1 MGSLQDQ
8 ILAHVRL
15 FGGIAN
21 LAEAAK
27 EWGTKVETIRS
38 VLRRL
43 RDQKKIFYLLHE
55 HIRIVDASL
64 QQRPP
69 PAPPPT
75 VPSAPE
81 AKRRRRAK
89 LESAPVDDE
98 PETEEEREAVD
109 AARVRMRRST
119 QPPVDLPDEDEE
131 DQDESRS
138 KPPPIGALS
147 DEEET
152 RLLRILTKYAQTN
165 REERET
171 DDA

>member
-21 LAEAAK
+21 LAEAAR

-38 VLRRL
+38 VLQRL
-43 RDQKKIFYLLHE
+43 RNQKKIFYLLHE
-55 HIRIVDASL
+55 HIRIVDPPI
-64 QQRPP
+64 QKGPP

-98 PETEEEREAVD
+98 AETEEEREAVD

-131 DQDESRS
+131 DESRP

-165 REERET
+165 REEKET